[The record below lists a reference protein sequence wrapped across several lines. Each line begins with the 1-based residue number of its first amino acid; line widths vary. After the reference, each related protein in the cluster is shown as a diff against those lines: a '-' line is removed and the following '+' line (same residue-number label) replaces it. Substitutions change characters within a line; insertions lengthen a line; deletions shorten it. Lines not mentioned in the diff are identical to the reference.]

1 MTSNKGRKAPPLNL
15 SDDERETLERLLNC
29 GDTGIELRAR
39 IVLASSENKQNKV
52 IAEELGTNEA
62 LVGKWKKVYRTGGI
76 DSLQVPHKGGR
87 PRKDPTTEDLHER
100 IQDYLRKRAVDNPE
114 DMGEGKSGKKKPT
127 VAEIASA
134 LHVSENAVS
143 YELNKAGI
151 TLERAR
157 QWSFESKDNLPQW
170 EQPVLCIHRSNGCG
184 AIVVASRALPCENG
198 RLQAQ
203 GVFTTT
209 NRALAKELEK
219 SASRLSLNG
228 ILETAGQFA
237 NVSTFAKGPEMNVC
251 ISDAINACPEGK
263 ATDFHVFS
271 FGTKATYV
279 GPRLSRCHFHF
290 CSSEEEMVDAFR
302 TWFLE
307 QWKGW
312 LITAKRLG
320 EADKLSQHLLQYG
333 SHVKDGTAPFNWRL
347 KWLPDDSGHG
357 ETQNP
362 TCMKTMGVLSE
373 VKSWADLERL
383 ILSNDELRESDEPCT
398 RVGAVVFQTNKDG
411 ETTFQ
416 IIRSKEVFLAMGK
429 FDFSSKEGF
438 EHSMT
443 ELENCSLLFEEDLI
457 DANNE
462 LFIESSKKDKD

>member
-1 MTSNKGRKAPPLNL
+1 M
-15 SDDERETLERLLNC
+15 
-29 GDTGIELRAR
+29 
-39 IVLASSENKQNKV
+39 ASSENKQNKE
-52 IAEELGTNEA
+52 IAEELGTTEA
-62 LVGKWKKVYRTGGI
+62 LVGKWKKAYRTGGI

-100 IQDYLRKRAVDNPE
+100 IQDYLCKRAADNPE
-114 DMGEGKSGKKKPT
+114 GMNDGKPGKKKPT

-134 LHVSENAVS
+134 LQVSENAVS

-151 TLERAR
+151 TLERSR
-157 QWSFESKDNLPQW
+157 RWSFESEDNLPEW

-184 AIVVASRALPCENG
+184 AIVVASHALPCENG

-237 NVSTFAKGPEMNVC
+237 CVSTFAKGPEMNVC
-251 ISDAINACPEGK
+251 ISDAINAWPEGE

-271 FGTKATYV
+271 FGTKAAYA

-290 CSSEEEMVDAFR
+290 CPSEEEMVDSFR
-302 TWFLE
+302 DWFGD
-307 QWKGW
+307 QWKGRHAT
-312 LITAKRLG
+312 LERL
-320 EADKLSQHLLQYG
+320 ADVERLARHLQQYG
-333 SHVKDGTAPFNWRL
+333 SHVAEGTAPFNWRL
-347 KWLPDDSGHG
+347 EWLPDDGGQG
-357 ETQNP
+357 EAQNP

-373 VKSWADLERL
+373 VKSWEDLERV
-383 ILSNDELRESDEPCT
+383 ILSNAGLREADDPCT
-398 RVGAVVFQTNKDG
+398 RVAAVVFQTDEG
-411 ETTFQ
+411 GGTAFRVVRGRESFP
-416 IIRSKEVFLAMGK
+416 AMGK
-429 FDFSSKEGF
+429 FDFGSREGF
-438 EHSMT
+438 ERSMT
-443 ELENCSLLFEEDLI
+443 ELESCSLLFGEDII

-462 LFIESSKKDKD
+462 LFIESSKKNKD